1 MPCELCDY
9 KAKSASNFKE
19 HIEVA
24 HGIKLNGALK
34 QRTER
39 GNTARVEGF
48 GMANDSFNTVFH
60 KDNRK
65 KKGFCVWWNRGH
77 CHYDDNTFFYEHK
90 NIPACR
96 FQERCS
102 RSDCKFYH
110 EADLGKFPFLVSR
123 NYLTKNHH
131 SLHENRPVLSQIQN
145 KV

>member
-77 CHYDDNTFFYEHK
+77 CHYDDNTFFM
-90 NIPACR
+90 NIR
-96 FQERCS
+96 TFQ
-102 RSDCKFYH
+102 H
-110 EADLGKFPFLVSR
+110 ADFKKGAVDQIASFIMKQIWGNFLF
-123 NYLTKNHH
+123 
-131 SLHENRPVLSQIQN
+131 
-145 KV
+145 